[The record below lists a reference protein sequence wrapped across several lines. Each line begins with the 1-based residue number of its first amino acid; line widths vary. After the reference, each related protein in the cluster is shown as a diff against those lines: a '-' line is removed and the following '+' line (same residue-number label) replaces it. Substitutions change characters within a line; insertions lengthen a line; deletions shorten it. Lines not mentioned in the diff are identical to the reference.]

1 MCTHNVMERQPTNST
16 NPKYYTSRGKKRERT
31 KKILTIKHKAVKE
44 KKKHVKQEMQ
54 DKIADIKSNIVVIII
69 NVNDLNSLVKSWKSL
84 EDVIYVYVCMDVRMY
99 VRMHI

>member
-1 MCTHNVMERQPTNST
+1 
-16 NPKYYTSRGKKRERT
+16 
-31 KKILTIKHKAVKE
+31 
-44 KKKHVKQEMQ
+44 MQ

-99 VRMHI
+99 VRMHT